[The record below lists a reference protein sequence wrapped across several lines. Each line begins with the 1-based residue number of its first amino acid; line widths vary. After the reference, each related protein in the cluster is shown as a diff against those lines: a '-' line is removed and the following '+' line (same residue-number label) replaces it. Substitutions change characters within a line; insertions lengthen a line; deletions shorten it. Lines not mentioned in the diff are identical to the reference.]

1 MITSPS
7 LRFGRPSSGDGRS
20 TPQLRLSAHEPAP
33 SRAAS
38 RAPGPAGYARAI
50 SLLFHHSNTSPS
62 CFQGPMHGRSRPR
75 SQCRGRGSPPAVF
88 GPQVGHGRR
97 AESSG
102 PGSEDSGSVR
112 ASAVVVGVI
121 VAAAHGRT
129 VGRRA
134 FHRDA
139 AVEEGPAVLTLTA
152 AVSST
157 ASTHFHYLRVERC
170 LWNFFRPPA
179 AGGEPY
185 GAAVHGPAHRHYGSA
200 CVGNPPDRSSNP
212 SYAGAKHVTK
222 ILTDRQG
229 LQRIPARR
237 LPFDG
242 LGPARSPQ
250 PGARDH
256 RLRVRPRRSG
266 AGARGEGPRLPAQAR
281 GRPGPARGP
290 HGPGPAKRTIAP
302 LRFFFGAGVGAAIG
316 KLQHVIPWRAMKS
329 VTTRNTTAIV
339 AGGGIRTWPGRRRR
353 RR

>member
-20 TPQLRLSAHEPAP
+20 TPQAPPVSPRAGTLESGVSSAGAGGVRTRHLSPLPPFEHVSKLLPGSDARPVPA
-33 SRAAS
+33 
-38 RAPGPAGYARAI
+38 
-50 SLLFHHSNTSPS
+50 
-62 CFQGPMHGRSRPR
+62 R
-75 SQCRGRGSPPAVF
+75 SQCRGRGSPPAVS

-139 AVEEGPAVLTLTA
+139 AVEEGPAVLILTA

-179 AGGEPY
+179 VGGEPY

-281 GRPGPARGP
+281 GRPGPARGT

-329 VTTRNTTAIV
+329 VTTRSTTAIV
-339 AGGGIRTWPGRRRR
+339 AGGGVRTWPGRRRR